1 MRRIFAVLNILIL
14 ATFAAASAQ
23 LADKAEVQTIKEDYA
38 GLKAVGKP
46 FSLID
51 LSRVAWSHSYSVSFF
66 SGGGASGSIGFYT
79 GAMFYEISP
88 SLSIDLA
95 LGIAHNPGSLF
106 NRDISTDAALYPS
119 ARLDYHPSEHFRLS
133 IGFNSYPG
141 IYYNPYMRSGG
152 LYNRYFSR

>member
-1 MRRIFAVLNILIL
+1 MRRIFVILNILIL
-14 ATFAAASAQ
+14 AAFAAASAQ
-23 LADKAEVQTIKEDYA
+23 LADKAEIQTIKEDYT
-38 GLKAVGKP
+38 GLKAAGKP

-51 LSRVAWSHSYSVSFF
+51 LSRVTWSHSYSVSFF
-66 SGGGASGSIGFYT
+66 SGGGYSGSMGFYT

-88 SLSIDLA
+88 SLSLDFA

-106 NRDISTDAALYPS
+106 NRDISSDAGLYPS

-133 IGFNSYPG
+133 VGFSSYPG

-152 LYNRYFSR
+152 LYNRYLSR